1 VSASIFDF
9 ELIEE
14 TGVRMSPSAPA
25 QAKSF
30 TPDMHTCIIVAPHG
44 VHASAGTYRVI
55 TTTKTPPSE
64 FGFGKLA
71 WNLASRWLGEHLH
84 DADVRLRSRLQDA
97 ALGSQIVLPNAAKT
111 SRYLL

>member
-1 VSASIFDF
+1 
-9 ELIEE
+9 
-14 TGVRMSPSAPA
+14 MSPSAPA

-64 FGFGKLA
+64 FGFGKLV
-71 WNLASRWLGEHLH
+71 E
-84 DADVRLRSRLQDA
+84 
-97 ALGSQIVLPNAAKT
+97 LGSEKRGSLGTWRVVGLVNIFTMQTLGYVRDYKMLHWVLK
-111 SRYLL
+111 